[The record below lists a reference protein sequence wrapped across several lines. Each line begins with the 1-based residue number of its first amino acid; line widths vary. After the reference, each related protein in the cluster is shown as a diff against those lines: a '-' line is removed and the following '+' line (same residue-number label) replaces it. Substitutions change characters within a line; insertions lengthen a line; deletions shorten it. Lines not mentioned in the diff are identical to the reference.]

1 MSNRKKHSKSR
12 KKHYQRRY
20 NEQQRRTNQY
30 AKNYF
35 KQQAELIGGV
45 INAIKATREFAE
57 SIKNTGFAA
66 GIEFG
71 AYSID
76 TETTG
81 LDSSV
86 DEILQVSIVNA
97 GGVTIY
103 NKYFK
108 PRTHTEWKEAESVN
122 HITPEMV
129 KDCPTINKAADE
141 ISIILCNAKKII
153 GYNAPFDLAFLRAAG
168 IQIPESAEI
177 VDVMQMFA
185 EIKGEPEKWHK
196 LTECA
201 EYYGYKWEGAA
212 HDSAADAKATLYC
225 YKQMTSQRPKG
236 GDSDV

>member
-35 KQQAELIGGV
+35 KQQAELISGLKRAV
-45 INAIKATREFAE
+45 ETTRKILDRQKDADSAAI
-57 SIKNTGFAA
+57 
-66 GIEFG
+66 
-71 AYSID
+71 SID

-129 KDCPTINKAADE
+129 KDCPTIDKAADE